1 MKSEINNT
9 GKGSVKQ
16 YVAGFV
22 LSLVITLMAYAVVQH
37 HVDTSHAFPS
47 DSAMVT
53 ILSILAVT
61 QLMVQLVFFLHLNR
75 ESKPRWNLLVAGFAV
90 LVVLIVV
97 FGSLWIMG
105 NLDYHHQ
112 NLTPGQTSNQI
123 MHEEGIHQ

>member
-1 MKSEINNT
+1 MRNQISDS
-9 GKGSVKQ
+9 GKGTISQ

-22 LSLVITLMAYAVVQH
+22 LSLAITLVAYATVQH
-37 HVDTSHAFPS
+37 HINTGHVFPT
-47 DSAMVT
+47 DSAMVA
-53 ILSILAVT
+53 ILSILAIA

-105 NLDYHHQ
+105 NLNYHHEQ
-112 NLTPGQTSNQI
+112 LTPGETSQQI
-123 MHEEGIHQ
+123 IQEEGIHH